1 MTWQAERSTVSQRVQ
16 IGAESTTA
24 LGTSVAAGKLL
35 ECFDFTLGIQADV
48 NFFTPTGRKY
58 PNTQEENTEW
68 SEIAI
73 TGNLDYNGVIYLL
86 AGIMGSSTV
95 AAHLASTTAKDWVY
109 TPPLST
115 PDVVP
120 QTYTIEQGDAIRAH
134 KASYALVHE
143 FGYKGTRK
151 DFTCSAKMLAQP
163 ISDGITLTASPTVVA
178 LSPVVA
184 KQVNVYL
191 DTTSA
196 GLGTTQL
203 TRALSI
209 DYSMTNVYG
218 PLWVLNR
225 STTGWTAHVDL
236 VPKATV
242 KLKVE
247 ADAGGMAML
256 GYLQTGTTY
265 WLRVDALGTAAIA
278 ADGPGNIFAEFKHDM
293 AVKFGKPSTFS
304 DDQGVYAIE
313 WELMVVEDPTWAKA
327 QTLTVTN
334 LIAAL

>member
-1 MTWQAERSTVSQRVQ
+1 MTWTAERTSANQRVQ
-16 IGAESTTA
+16 IGPESTTA

-35 ECFDFTLGIQADV
+35 ECFDFTFGIQADV
-48 NFFTPTGRKY
+48 NFYTPTGRKY
-58 PNTQEENTEW
+58 ANVQEENTEW
-68 SEIAI
+68 TDIAI

-86 AGIMGSSTV
+86 AGIMGSSSV
-95 AAHLASTTAKDWVY
+95 AAHLASATAKDWVY

-115 PDVVP
+115 PSVVP
-120 QTYTIEQGDAIRAH
+120 QTYTIQQGDAIRAH
-134 KASYALVHE
+134 QAAYGLVTE
-143 FGYKGTRK
+143 FAYKGTRK
-151 DFTCSAKMLAQP
+151 DFSCSAKMIAQP
-163 ISDGITLTASPTVVA
+163 ITDGITLTASPTAVA

-196 GLGTTQL
+196 GLGATQL
-203 TRALSI
+203 TRALSV
-209 DYSMTNVYG
+209 DYTMTNTYG

-225 STTGWTAHVDL
+225 TTTGWAAHVDL

-247 ADAGGMAML
+247 ADANGMAML

-265 WLRVDALGTAAIA
+265 WLRVDALGTTAIA
-278 ADGPGNIFAEFKHDM
+278 GDGPGNIFAEFKHDM

-313 WELMVVEDPTWAKA
+313 WELTVVEDPTWAKA
-327 QTLTVTN
+327 QTITVTN
-334 LIAAL
+334 LLAAL